1 MSLHAGVVSEPQ
13 DERQAPA
20 PGHDVASPRR
30 PGLLHLH
37 DEPRGGHGEPALPL
51 PVPPAATLLLP
62 PGCRSRLGS
71 GGGRYPFLQ
80 PTALPR
86 QFPDA
91 VPPIPEAR
99 APVRLQAPVPVPGS
113 DPRPRSRGKP
123 LLLPGLSLQS
133 NQRYLN
139 QALRLGLRLL
149 PN

>member
-1 MSLHAGVVSEPQ
+1 MSLSGPGVVSEPQ

-20 PGHDVASPRR
+20 SGHDVASPRR

-37 DEPRGGHGEPALPL
+37 DEPRGRHGQPALPL
-51 PVPPAATLLLP
+51 PVTPAVALLLP

-71 GGGRYPFLQ
+71 GRQRFPQ
-80 PTALPR
+80 SPALPR
-86 QFPDA
+86 QLPDA
-91 VPPIPEAR
+91 VSPLPEAG
-99 APVRLQAPVPVPGS
+99 AAVRLQTPLPVPRP
-113 DPRPRSRGKP
+113 DPRSRSRRKP

-133 NQRYLN
+133 IQRDLN